1 MKRNLQNRKNLRIP
15 QYNYSTE
22 GLYFITICVKD
33 RKCILSEIENNNDM
47 PSLKLLPY
55 GEITEKY
62 LNSINMVYDDLKIK
76 EHIIM
81 PNHIHFICEIKDG
94 SSRTPTPTNAKI
106 PAFVSTLKRLVN
118 KECNDKI
125 WQRNYYEHIIRNERE
140 CLEIVNYIQNNPYK
154 WEKDKYYI

>member
-1 MKRNLQNRKNLRIP
+1 MKKNLQKRKNLRIP

-22 GLYFITICVKD
+22 GLYFITICIKD
-33 RKCILSEIENNNDM
+33 RKCILSEIENNNDI
-47 PSLKLLPY
+47 PFLKLLPY

-94 SSRTPTPTNAKI
+94 SSMLRLLRLCLLQRQYACWTPTPTNAKNSSI
-106 PAFVSTLKRLVN
+106 CINIK
-118 KECNDKI
+118 KI
-125 WQRNYYEHIIRNERE
+125 S
-140 CLEIVNYIQNNPYK
+140 K
-154 WEKDKYYI
+154 